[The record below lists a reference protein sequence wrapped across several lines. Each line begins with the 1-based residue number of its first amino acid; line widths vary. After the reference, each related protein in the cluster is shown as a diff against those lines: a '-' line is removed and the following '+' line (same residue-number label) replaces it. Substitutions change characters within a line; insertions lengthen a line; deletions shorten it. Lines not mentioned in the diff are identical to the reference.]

1 MDLDFAIFDWTQ
13 KIASLLKFRS
23 KDKFYVVFAFFS
35 FCIFLR
41 FPPLTFDVLLFQC
54 SARATSC
61 CEKWTVY
68 AARNTTVGQCS
79 CTIST
84 KSTIYNIL
92 TIYNI
97 IYKIQDVP
105 PLKVSD
111 YIW

>member
-54 SARATSC
+54 SARATVVKNGRFMQLAIPQLDS
-61 CEKWTVY
+61 
-68 AARNTTVGQCS
+68 AAVQ
-79 CTIST
+79 
-84 KSTIYNIL
+84 
-92 TIYNI
+92 
-97 IYKIQDVP
+97 
-105 PLKVSD
+105 
-111 YIW
+111 